1 MRTEFKRDMNHN
13 YLVFYGEQEI
23 DTSSYQVRMLV
34 GNVLPSIL
42 RCRLQA
48 VDGNMMFYYDITSR
62 QSISS
67 LYEDK
72 KFKREDLQKIFG
84 GFLKTMEEMGE
95 YLLNPGHLVMDPN
108 YVFMDVEKG
117 GLYFCYLPGYE
128 KEVQEQFRSF
138 TEYILPK
145 LDHTDGKAV
154 MLGYGVYRSALED
167 SFHLEHIKK
176 ELYQN
181 REEMPEENHGG
192 NILPQKKE
200 EPIEKVSGEPE
211 DMGLIWES
219 DIYQSRQENEKWKE
233 GKEKKGKEKK
243 GKEQKGKEQKAEQS
257 SDTRKIV
264 KEKAAALIAVGTTAA
279 AMAGILTANYLGYLP
294 WLNVGVALGCGIVVL
309 GITLFLY
316 LLAGKK
322 RLREQK
328 NWRNE
333 VEKNRKTRERQE
345 ALLGNRKFPEEEI
358 KENSEDIPLSGK
370 EEEIRMKD
378 CLAKEADTKNQN
390 VGETIVLSANIMSG
404 PASLVSKEPGEL
416 ATIYLKDDLT
426 VIGKLETACD
436 AVIPYPTVSRV
447 HGKIRKRGEEYY
459 LTDLNSRNGTS
470 VNGRMLKGDEE
481 YLLQDEDEV
490 DFAQARYIFLK

>member
-1 MRTEFKRDMNHN
+1 MRTEYKRDMNHN

-23 DTSSYQVRMLV
+23 DTSSYQVRMLA

-42 RCRLQA
+42 KCRIQR

-67 LYEDK
+67 LYEEK
-72 KFKREDLQKIFG
+72 KFKKEDLQKIFG
-84 GFLKTMEEMGE
+84 GFLKAMEEMGE
-95 YLLNPGHLVMDPN
+95 YLLNPGQLVIDPD
-108 YVFMDVEKG
+108 YVFMDVEKS
-117 GLYFCYLPGYE
+117 GLYFCYLPGYD

-145 LDHTDGKAV
+145 LDHTDGSAV

-176 ELYQN
+176 ELYQT
-181 REEMPEENHGG
+181 REEMPGENRSPE
-192 NILPQKKE
+192 IFLQEKE
-200 EPIEKVSGEPE
+200 KTAPPYEPDDRGDTIPE
-211 DMGLIWES
+211 WEA
-219 DIYQSRQENEKWKE
+219 DAYQSKWHKSGMENEKKAD
-233 GKEKKGKEKK
+233 KEKQPSDRKK
-243 GKEQKGKEQKAEQS
+243 GYKG
-257 SDTRKIV
+257 
-264 KEKAAALIAVGTTAA
+264 KAAALIAAGVTLA
-279 AMAGILTANYLGYLP
+279 AMLGILAANYLGYLP
-294 WLNVGVALGCGIVVL
+294 WLNVEAAMGAGIVLLGAVL
-309 GITLFLY
+309 LIC
-316 LLAGKK
+316 LLTGKK
-322 RLREQK
+322 KLREQK
-328 NWRNE
+328 NWRDE
-333 VEKNRKTRERQE
+333 VEKNRKVRERQE
-345 ALLGNRKFPEEEI
+345 AIFGNTKLPEEEA
-358 KENSEDIPLSGK
+358 KPSFEGMPLSTETKDMGGK
-370 EEEIRMKD
+370 DLRTEK
-378 CLAKEADTKNQN
+378 ADTREQN

-481 YLLQDEDEV
+481 YLLQEEDEV